1 MNIKSRLRFAFFV
14 HYSCMY
20 PSKLNFMKK
29 LLIPLFA
36 AFLTVSCS
44 KTETQTSN
52 TATEQPK
59 KTESINEN
67 SNEMLAVMD
76 EMIDEM
82 HGNEITGNNDADFAK
97 MMIEHHDGAVEM
109 SELLLEKGK
118 NEELKNFA
126 RKVIEA
132 QNKEVQLMKKFEDRK
147 EASPDS
153 KEFVQELNRSM
164 AAMMDKNI
172 QIHNNID
179 KDYAQQMIPH
189 HQSAVDM
196 AKVYLKYGKKKE
208 LLQLCKD
215 IVKTQNTEIAELKEW
230 LAKN

>member
-1 MNIKSRLRFAFFV
+1 
-14 HYSCMY
+14 
-20 PSKLNFMKK
+20 MKK
-29 LLIPLFA
+29 IFVMFFA
-36 AFLTVSCS
+36 AATAISCG
-44 KTETQTSN
+44 KTETKTQDHSL
-52 TATEQPK
+52 EQHQQSKPK
-59 KTESINEN
+59 
-67 SNEMLAVMD
+67 NEMVALME
-76 EMIDEM
+76 EMMEEM
-82 HGNEITGNNDADFAK
+82 HSGKPTGNNDADISK
-97 MMIEHHDGAVEM
+97 MMTEHHDGAVEM

-118 NEELKNFA
+118 NDELKNFA

-196 AKVYLKYGKKKE
+196 AKVYLKYGKEKE

>member
-1 MNIKSRLRFAFFV
+1 M
-14 HYSCMY
+14 M
-20 PSKLNFMKK
+20 
-29 LLIPLFA
+29 
-36 AFLTVSCS
+36 
-44 KTETQTSN
+44 E
-52 TATEQPK
+52 
-59 KTESINEN
+59 
-67 SNEMLAVMD
+67 
-76 EMIDEM
+76 EM
-82 HGNEITGNNDADFAK
+82 HSDKPTGNNDADFSK
-97 MMIEHHDGAVEM
+97 MMTEHHDGAVEM

-147 EASPDS
+147 EVSPDN

-196 AKVYLKYGKKKE
+196 AKVYLKYGKEKE